1 MSGTEA
7 DVSMIILIV
16 GGAMILVGLGAL
28 ALVFMRAEDVNLTE
42 SDAPEEKP
50 EWMSAMPP
58 KETVAASMADGE
70 GVTLYDH
77 DEGEKLAAPFAEQ
90 IEDVLRAKI
99 ENDPALKALNVD
111 FGTAPDGGLEIWM
124 DGEKFVGVANLP
136 DERLKAALLQAVR
149 EWNSRK

>member
-1 MSGTEA
+1 
-7 DVSMIILIV
+7 MIILIV
-16 GGAMILVGLGAL
+16 GGVMILAGLGVL

-42 SDAPEEKP
+42 TETPEEKP

-77 DEGEKLAAPFAEQ
+77 DEGEKVAAPFAEQ
-90 IEDVLRAKI
+90 IEDMLRAKV
-99 ENDPALKALNVD
+99 ESDQALKSLNVD
-111 FGTAPDGGLEIWM
+111 FGTAPDGGLEIWVN
-124 DGEKFVGVANLP
+124 GEKYDGVANLP
-136 DERLKAALLQAVR
+136 DERLKAALLQAVK